1 MSEQHIFAVDLGAS
15 GGKCFVGTFKG
26 GDFSMYEINR
36 FSHDGVSFF
45 SRDRTK
51 TVAERCY
58 WNDTLLY
65 DNIIKGLHRFRRE
78 ISDRVDGIGIDT
90 WGTDGGFVTPDGDM
104 AGKIYCY
111 RDHRLDGM
119 MDEVKRRIDPAHIY
133 EITGIHFQP
142 FNVSNQLLWFIQN
155 RRHTLQPGSL
165 YLPMPT
171 VFGFYLGGVE
181 KIDSTWAS
189 VTQLMDCRTSDWSED
204 ILKRLGIPHEIMPE
218 IVAPGFILGTLEDLL
233 ADRIGLNRAPII
245 AVASHD
251 TASAYA
257 AAPIRDTKEALI
269 ISSGTWSLVG
279 KLIPKPITSASAMKY
294 NLSNEGGIENIRFLK
309 NCMGLWIVQELR
321 RGWEKA
327 DGMEMG
333 WEKIVSLVTR
343 AKPFSAFI
351 DPDAPCFFNPPD
363 MEAEISQ
370 YLLRTGQQRFTD
382 RGTLLRIVY
391 ESLAMKYR
399 TVLEEISDACGAPFG
414 VVHII
419 GGGCKNELLNQFT
432 ADATGLPV
440 FAGPDE
446 ATACGNIMVQAKAVG
461 IIPSLVNSHSLILDT
476 FSIKKYEPLNS
487 PQWNK
492 RYGEFTGILTRA

>member
-26 GDFSMYEINR
+26 GVFSMYEINR

-45 SRDRTK
+45 SQDK
-51 TVAERCY
+51 TGKVAERCY

-65 DNIIKGLHRFRRE
+65 DNIIKGLYRFRRE
-78 ISDRVDGIGIDT
+78 ISNRVDGIGIDT

-119 MDEVKRRIDPAHIY
+119 MEEVKKQINPARVY
-133 EITGIHFQP
+133 EITGVHFQP
-142 FNVSNQLLWFIQN
+142 FNVSNQLLWFVRN
-155 RRHTLQPGSL
+155 RRHTLQPGYQ

-171 VFGFYLGGVE
+171 VFGFYLGGVK

-189 VTQLMDCRTSDWSED
+189 VTQLMDCRTSDWSRD
-204 ILKRLGIPHEIMPE
+204 LLDRLGIPHEIMPE
-218 IVAPGFILGTLEDLL
+218 IVEPGFTLGSLESAL
-233 ADRIGLNRAPII
+233 ADRIGLNQSPIF

-257 AAPIRDTKEALI
+257 AAPIQDTGEALI

-279 KLIPKPITSASAMKY
+279 KLIPEPITSAAAMNY
-294 NLSNEGGIENIRFLK
+294 NLSNEGGIGNIRFLK

-327 DGMEMG
+327 DGRAME

-343 AKPFSAFI
+343 AKPFAAFI
-351 DPDAPCFFNPPD
+351 DPDAPCFFNPAD
-363 MEAEISQ
+363 MEAEIAL
-370 YLLRTGQQRFTD
+370 YLQRTGQGRFTD
-382 RGTLLRIVY
+382 RGILLRIVY

-399 TVLEEISDACGAPFG
+399 TVSEQISEACGAPFR

-440 FAGPDE
+440 LAGPDE
-446 ATACGNIMVQAKAVG
+446 ATACGNIMVQAKAAG
-461 IIPSLVNSHSLILDT
+461 IISALADSHALIHET

-487 PQWNK
+487 SEWKK
-492 RYGEFTGILTRA
+492 RYDEFTRILTGT